1 MGKSLYDQSDAAKK
15 VFDAAGDQIKQWC
28 FEGTKEMLRETHIT
42 QPSVYTVTM
51 AAYEAFLEAM
61 EKADKDIWSHI
72 QIVGVSGFSLGEY
85 AALTAAGTIEE
96 LQKGIDIVIKRGNL
110 MSFAGID
117 ENGNPK
123 GGMSAAFGERAE
135 ILDCVELAREN
146 GILEAVNFNSPVQ
159 TVVAGDF
166 AALER
171 FKEIAGQKKI
181 KARPLSV
188 STAFHSPM
196 MEPAAE
202 ALKDIL
208 RKSDLKSPGVKV
220 YSNVTAKDMMEN
232 FEGSVGEES
241 EFIADLM
248 ARQAMSPVY
257 WQETIENMIADG
269 AEVLIEIGPGTTL
282 SGIVKKVNSEIQ
294 TLNIEDSESLEK
306 TISALK
312 ELLHRELKGENLC

>member
-1 MGKSLYDQSDAAKK
+1 MGKSLYDSSEAAKK
-15 VFDAAGDQIKQWC
+15 VFDAAGDQIKYWC
-28 FEGTKEMLRETHIT
+28 FEGTKEMLRETNIT

-61 EKADKDIWSHI
+61 DKADKDFWSNI
-72 QIVGVSGFSLGEY
+72 QIVGISGFSLGEY
-85 AALTAAGTIEE
+85 AALTAAGTIDD

-110 MSFAGID
+110 MGQAGVD

-123 GGMSAAFGERAE
+123 GSMTAAFGERSE
-135 ILDCVELAREN
+135 ILECVELSRED

-171 FKEIAGQKKI
+171 FKEVAGQRKI

-196 MEPAAE
+196 MAPAAN

-208 RKSDLKSPGVKV
+208 IDAGLKSPGVKV
-220 YSNVTAKDMMEN
+220 YSNVTAKDMME
-232 FEGSVGEES
+232 GYGGPTGAES
-241 EFIADLM
+241 EFISDLM
-248 ARQAMSPVY
+248 AKQAMSPVY
-257 WQETIENMIADG
+257 WQEIVENMAADG
-269 AEVLIEIGPGTTL
+269 AEILIEIGPGTTL
-282 SGIVKKVNSEIQ
+282 SGIVKKVNSEIL
-294 TLNIEDSESLEK
+294 TLNIEDLESLEK
-306 TISALK
+306 TISVL
-312 ELLHRELKGENLC
+312 EERLHQNLEGENVC